1 MGEGVENMRL
11 HFSILKKFVLA
22 FLVLSILPLC
32 VFGFYTTRSVQQIG
46 QGAIASSSAELEKRG
61 KESIELRAVELA
73 NRVSQFLRSREADL
87 LTLQMMPR
95 DSGVYQQFSLAHRG
109 NIWIREGT
117 NQTPIE
123 THKETP
129 LYREVTFIGPDGRE
143 KILIRDDQIVGSEFL
158 LDVSEPVNTSY
169 KDERYFEETKK
180 LKQGDI
186 YVSHVTGWYVTREEQ
201 LQGAARVEDAVE
213 GKKFEGVLRFAAPC
227 WAEDGQFEG
236 IVMLSLDHRH
246 LMEMSQHILP
256 TEERFVL
263 FPSYMSGNYAFMFD
277 DEGWIISHPKFW
289 NIRGILSDGSQFN
302 AADPSYTKEKVVA
315 GEVPFNLDWVD
326 FIHPNYP
333 FIAKQV
339 RAGKAGVTST
349 FNVGGIPRVM
359 AYAPIYYDR
368 GPYSKNHI
376 FGGITIGVQ
385 TAKFHEPA
393 LLTSAKIKEMVQQTR
408 NNASIT
414 LALAALV
421 AIGFAVL
428 LARTFTRPILLL
440 AQRAKEVASGGT
452 SVEVEVKTGD
462 ELEILAH
469 NFTRMAREIKEHQES
484 LEKSLNE
491 LAKSKEAVEQ
501 YTTELEKRIKSL
513 KNIHYLSHYLGIVFE
528 REMVLQ
534 TVLKTCVEG
543 LNFDRSLLYL
553 YDPINRHLVCQQTFG
568 FSPEHERRAK
578 SAFYEVDRHDC
589 IPTKVFQDGQTIF
602 VRNVFADDLVTPLDI
617 KISQVG
623 ETFSY
628 AFTSIKVQD
637 QVIGVLGADNA
648 TSKRE
653 ITEIDVE
660 SLEILANDAA
670 RAIERSQLYERV
682 ISERNFIESI
692 FTHMTSGIITLDESG
707 NITSLNPYSERVFGL
722 EQDEA
727 VGKDYHQVFH
737 QYSSWLELIDSFA
750 QSPEGERQ
758 FLEHQLS
765 SNGAQ
770 EKFLEVNLSRIHQE
784 EQSRPGLLIFL
795 RDITE
800 RKLLENHLRRSD
812 RLISLGT
819 LAAGVAHEIR
829 NPLTGVCL
837 LLDDLHDHLAESPQ
851 EREMIQKALSE
862 VERLENLV
870 NGLLDFAAPSRR
882 LRFVVQPVEEVINN
896 TLFLIQEQC
905 KKQKINIAV
914 QVADPLP
921 PLHLDPARFR
931 QSLLNLLLN
940 AIQAMPEGGDLSLH
954 VDQVLEGESLVSGPA
969 VRILVADTGKGI
981 PSEDIEYIFDPFFSR
996 NPYGVGLG
1004 LAIVHSIIDEHGGRI
1019 TVSSEMGNG
1028 TTFRIDL
1035 PIDGM
1040 R

>member
-1 MGEGVENMRL
+1 MVEGVETMRL

-22 FLVLSILPLC
+22 FLLLSIVPLC
-32 VFGFYTTRSVQQIG
+32 VFGFYTTRSVRQIG
-46 QGAIASSSAELEKRG
+46 QGAIVSSSAELEKRG

-95 DSGVYQQFSLAHRG
+95 DPEVYQQFSLAHRG
-109 NIWIREGT
+109 RIWMRAGT
-117 NQTPIE
+117 NENPIE
-123 THKETP
+123 AHKEIP
-129 LYREVTFIGPDGRE
+129 LYREVAFIGPDGRE
-143 KILIRDDQIVGSEFL
+143 QILIKGDQVVEGRL
-158 LDVSEPVNTSY
+158 LGDVSKPENTTY
-169 KDERYFEETKK
+169 KSENYFEKTQQ
-180 LKQGDI
+180 LKPGEI

-201 LQGAARVEDAVE
+201 LQGAERVEDAVE
-213 GKKFEGVLRFAAPC
+213 GKKFEGVLRFAVPS
-227 WAEDGQFEG
+227 WAKDGQFEG
-236 IVMLSLDHRH
+236 MVMLSLDHRH
-246 LMEMSQHILP
+246 LMEMTQHILP

-289 NIRGILSDGSQFN
+289 NIRGILSDGSRFN
-302 AADPSYTKEKVVA
+302 ATSPSYSKEKVVA
-315 GEVPFNLDWVD
+315 GVVPFNLDCVD

-333 FIAKQV
+333 FIAREV
-339 RAGKAGVTST
+339 RAGKSGVTST

-368 GPYSKNHI
+368 GPYTKNRI

-385 TAKFHEPA
+385 TAKFQEPA
-393 LLTSAKIKEMVQQTR
+393 FLTSAKIKEMVQQTR
-408 NNASIT
+408 NSASII
-414 LALAALV
+414 LAVAAIV
-421 AIGFAVL
+421 AIGLAVL
-428 LARTFTRPILLL
+428 LARTFTHPILLL
-440 AQRAKEVASGGT
+440 AQRAKEIAAGGT
-452 SVEVEVKTGD
+452 PAKVEVRTGD
-462 ELEILAH
+462 ELEILAY

-491 LAKSKEAVEQ
+491 LAESKGAVER
-501 YTTELEKRIKSL
+501 YAIELEKRIKSL
-513 KNIHYLSHYLGIVFE
+513 KNIHYLSQYLGVVFE

-543 LNFDRSLLYL
+543 LGFDRALLYL
-553 YDPINRHLVCQQTFG
+553 YDPIKRRLMCHQTFG
-568 FSPEHERRAK
+568 FSPEHEKRAK
-578 SAFYEVDRHDC
+578 SASYDVDRHDC
-589 IPTKVFQDGQTIF
+589 IPTRVFRDGKTIF
-602 VRNVFADDLVTPLDI
+602 VKDIYTEDLATPLDI
-617 KISQVG
+617 KISEIG
-623 ETFSY
+623 ETYFY
-628 AFTSIKVQD
+628 VFTPIKVQD

-648 TSKRE
+648 TSERE
-653 ITEIDVE
+653 ITDIDVE
-660 SLEILANDAA
+660 SFEILTNDAA
-670 RAIERSQLYERV
+670 RAIERSQLYQRV

-707 NITSLNPYSERVFGL
+707 NITSLNPYSEKVFSL
-722 EQDEA
+722 DQRKV
-727 VGKDYHQVFH
+727 VGRTYHEVFH
-737 QYSSWLELIDSFA
+737 QYASWIELIKSFV
-750 QSPEGERQ
+750 QSPDAERQ
-758 FLEHQLS
+758 ILEHQLS

-784 EQSRPGLLIFL
+784 EQSQSVISIFL

-829 NPLTGVCL
+829 NPLTGFCL
-837 LLDDLHDHLAESPQ
+837 LLDDLHDHLAERPQ
-851 EREMIQKALSE
+851 EREMIQKALAE

-882 LRFVVQPVEEVINN
+882 LRPTVQPVEEVISK
-896 TLFLIQEQC
+896 TLFLIQKQC
-905 KKQKINIAV
+905 RNQKIRLAIEVNE
-914 QVADPLP
+914 PLP
-921 PLHLDPARFR
+921 PLHLDPDRFR

-954 VDQVLEGESLVSGPA
+954 VDQVLEDQSLVSGAA
-969 VRILVADTGKGI
+969 VRILVTDTGKGI
-981 PSEDIEYIFDPFFSR
+981 PSEDIEYIFDPFFTR

-1004 LAIVHSIIDEHGGRI
+1004 LAIVHSIIEEHGGRI
-1019 TVSSEMGNG
+1019 TVSSEVGSG
-1028 TTFRIDL
+1028 TTFRLDI

>member
-1 MGEGVENMRL
+1 MCEGVENMRL

-22 FLVLSILPLC
+22 FLLLSIVPLC
-32 VFGFYTTRSVQQIG
+32 VFGFYTTRSVRQIG
-46 QGAIASSSAELEKRG
+46 QGAIVSSSAELEKRG

-95 DSGVYQQFSLAHRG
+95 DALVYQQFSLAHRG
-109 NIWIREGT
+109 KIWIREGT
-117 NQTPIE
+117 NENPIE
-123 THKETP
+123 AHKEIP
-129 LYREVTFIGPDGRE
+129 LYREVAFIGPDGKE
-143 KILIRDDQIVGSEFL
+143 QILVRDNQILDAAL
-158 LDVSEPVNTSY
+158 LRDVSKPENTTY
-169 KDERYFEETKK
+169 KCERYFEETKR
-180 LKQGDI
+180 LKSGEI

-201 LQGAARVEDAVE
+201 LQGAERVEDAVE
-213 GKKFEGVLRFAAPC
+213 GKKFEGLLRFAVPC
-227 WAEDGQFEG
+227 RAKDGQLEG

-246 LMEMSQHILP
+246 LMDLTQHILP
-256 TEERFVL
+256 TEERFVV

-289 NIRGILSDGSQFN
+289 DIRGILPDGSQFD
-302 AADPSYTKEKVVA
+302 ASDPSYTKKRVVA
-315 GEVPFNLDWVD
+315 GELPFNLDCAA
-326 FIHPNYP
+326 FTHPNYP
-333 FIAKQV
+333 FIAKEV
-339 RAGKAGVTST
+339 RAGKSGVTST

-368 GPYSKNHI
+368 GSYRKHGI

-385 TAKFHEPA
+385 TVKFQEPA
-393 LLTSAKIKEMVQQTR
+393 LLTSAKIEEMVQQTR
-408 NNASIT
+408 NSASIT
-414 LALAALV
+414 LAVAAVV
-421 AIGFAVL
+421 AIGLAVL
-428 LARTFTRPILLL
+428 LARTFTHPILLL
-440 AQRAKEVASGGT
+440 AQRAKEIGSGDT
-452 SVEVEVKTGD
+452 PVEVEVKTGD

-469 NFTRMAREIKEHQES
+469 NFTRMAREIKDHQES

-501 YTTELEKRIKSL
+501 YTIELEKRIKSL
-513 KNIHYLSHYLGIVFE
+513 KNIHYLSHYLGVVFE

-553 YDPINRHLVCQQTFG
+553 YDPINRRLICHQTFG
-568 FSPEHERRAK
+568 FSLEHEQRAK
-578 SAFYEVDRHDC
+578 SASYDIDRHDC
-589 IPTKVFQDGQTIF
+589 VPTKVFRNGQTIF
-602 VRNVFADDLVTPLDI
+602 VRDVFADDLVTPLDI
-617 KISQVG
+617 KISEVG
-623 ETFSY
+623 ETFFY
-628 AFTSIKVQD
+628 AFTPIKVQD

-660 SLEILANDAA
+660 SLEILTNDAA
-670 RAIERSQLYERV
+670 RAIERSQLYQRV

-692 FTHMTSGIITLDESG
+692 FTHMNSGIITLDESG

-722 EQDEA
+722 EQKEA

-737 QYSSWLELIDSFA
+737 QYPAWLELIESFA
-750 QSPEGERQ
+750 KSPDVERQ

-784 EQSRPGLLIFL
+784 EQSRPVLLIFL

-837 LLDDLHDHLAESPQ
+837 LLDDLHDHLAEKPQ

-862 VERLENLV
+862 VERLENV
-870 NGLLDFAAPSRR
+870 ANGLLDFAAPSSR
-882 LRFVVQPVEEVINN
+882 LRFVVQPVEEVIRN
-896 TLFLIQEQC
+896 TLFLIQKQC
-905 KKQKINIAV
+905 KKQNISLV
-914 QVADPLP
+914 IQVVDPLP
-921 PLHLDPARFR
+921 PLHLDPDRFR
-931 QSLLNLLLN
+931 QSLLNLFLN
-940 AIQAMPEGGDLSLH
+940 AIHAMPEGGELSLR
-954 VDQVLEGESLVSGPA
+954 VDQVLEDQSLVSGPA
-969 VRILVADTGKGI
+969 VRILVTDSGEGI

-1004 LAIVHSIIDEHGGRI
+1004 LAVVHSIIEEHGGRI
-1019 TVSSEMGNG
+1019 AVSSELGSG
-1028 TTFRIDL
+1028 TTFRLDL

>member
-1 MGEGVENMRL
+1 MRL

-22 FLVLSILPLC
+22 FLLLSILPLC
-32 VFGFYTTRSVQQIG
+32 VFGFYTTRSVRQIG
-46 QGAIASSSAELEKRG
+46 QGAIASSSTELEKRG

-73 NRVSQFLRSREADL
+73 NRVSQLLRNREADL

-95 DSGVYQQFSLAHRG
+95 DAVVYQQFSLAHRG
-109 NIWIREGT
+109 RIWIREGT
-117 NQTPIE
+117 NENPIE
-123 THKETP
+123 AHKEIP
-129 LYREVTFIGPDGRE
+129 LYREVTFIGADGRE
-143 KILIRDDQIVGSEFL
+143 KILVRDDQIVGSEFL
-158 LDVSEPVNTSY
+158 RDVSEPVNTTY
-169 KDERYFEETKK
+169 KCERYFEETKK
-180 LKQGDI
+180 LTKGEI
-186 YVSHVTGWYVTREEQ
+186 YVSHVAGWYVTREEQ
-201 LQGAARVEDAVE
+201 LQGAERVEDAVE
-213 GKKFEGVLRFAAPC
+213 GKKFEGVLRFAVPC
-227 WAEDGQFEG
+227 WAKDGHFEG

-246 LMEMSQHILP
+246 LMEMTQHILP
-256 TEERFVL
+256 TEERFVV

-277 DEGWIISHPKFW
+277 DAGWIISHPKFW

-302 AADPSYTKEKVVA
+302 ATDPSYTKEKVVA
-315 GEVPFNLDWVD
+315 GEVPFNLDCAD

-333 FIAKQV
+333 FIARQV
-339 RAGKAGVTST
+339 RAEKSGVTST

-368 GPYSKNHI
+368 GPYSKNRI

-385 TAKFHEPA
+385 TAKFQEPA
-393 LLTSAKIKEMVQQTR
+393 LLTSTKIKEMVQQTR
-408 NNASIT
+408 NSASVT

-421 AIGFAVL
+421 AIGLAVL

-440 AQRAKEVASGGT
+440 AQRAKEIASGGT
-452 SVEVEVKTGD
+452 PVEVEVKTGD

-491 LAKSKEAVEQ
+491 LAESKGAVEQ
-501 YTTELEKRIKSL
+501 YTIELEKRIKSL
-513 KNIHYLSHYLGIVFE
+513 KNIHYLSQYLGVVFE

-543 LNFDRSLLYL
+543 LDFDRALLYL
-553 YDPINRHLVCQQTFG
+553 YDPINRRLICHQTFG

-578 SAFYEVDRHDC
+578 SASYDIDRHDC
-589 IPTKVFQDGQTIF
+589 IPTKVFRDGQTIF
-602 VRNVFADDLVTPLDI
+602 VKDIYTEDLATPLDI
-617 KISQVG
+617 KISEVG
-623 ETFSY
+623 ETYFY
-628 AFTSIKVQD
+628 AFTPLKVQD

-648 TSKRE
+648 TSERE
-653 ITEIDVE
+653 ITDIDVE
-660 SLEILANDAA
+660 SLEILTNDAA
-670 RAIERSQLYERV
+670 RAIERSQLYQRV

-707 NITSLNPYSERVFGL
+707 SITSLNPYSERVFSL
-722 EQDEA
+722 DQREA
-727 VGKDYHQVFH
+727 VGRDYHQVFH
-737 QYSSWLELIDSFA
+737 QYPSWLELIESFA
-750 QSPEGERQ
+750 QSPDVERQ

-784 EQSRPGLLIFL
+784 EQSRPVLLIFL

-837 LLDDLHDHLAESPQ
+837 LLDDLHDHLAERPQ

-882 LRFVVQPVEEVINN
+882 LRFVVQSVEEVINN

-905 KKQKINIAV
+905 KKQKISIAV
-914 QVADPLP
+914 QVAEPLP
-921 PLHLDPARFR
+921 PLHLDPDRFR

-954 VDQVLEGESLVSGPA
+954 VDRVLEDQSLVSGPA

-981 PSEDIEYIFDPFFSR
+981 PSEDIEYIFDPFFTR